1 MNPLVLIFAGLLLCV
16 DIRLAGFFLVLVGLF
31 ALLVSK

>member
-1 MNPLVLIFAGLLLCV
+1 MNPLVLIFLGLFALV
-16 DIRLAGFFLVLVGLF
+16 DIRLAGGFLVLVGLF